1 MKYKS
6 KMSKSS
12 PQGGKGCACNTF
24 MAKDGMYQEKRNLV
38 GTNPMKEQFEPTDSE
53 PIRQRARMSGVCH

>member
-6 KMSKSS
+6 KMSKPS
-12 PQGGKGCACNTF
+12 PQGDKGCGCNEFST
-24 MAKDGMYQEKRNLV
+24 AGGLIQKPRNLV
-38 GTNPMKEQFEPTDSE
+38 GTNPMKEQFEPTDAE